1 MRITLDGAGIGEG
14 LGADVPTTSFTV
26 QSGVP
31 VALAVEGD
39 ELPLLISMML
49 GGRLKPQTGRVL
61 IDDLDDDDL
70 LRTRTALV
78 DTPWVAEPSPGIDLR
93 VIVAEEFSFAD
104 QPTGRK
110 AVDVFLSRH
119 GLEDYAALPIRAL
132 PAGDRVRLFSE
143 LAVLREDV
151 AGIIVTSPERHGAG
165 VEEWYEPLTGIAER
179 GILVVIV
186 TDVATAA
193 TLTALGAALPT
204 FPLGASDRDVPDLD
218 SAPTS
223 PASSES

>member
-1 MRITLDGAGIGEG
+1 MRITLDGAAIGEG

-26 QSGVP
+26 QSGTP

-49 GGRLKPQTGRVL
+49 GGRLKPQSGRVL

-70 LRTRTALV
+70 LRARTALV

-119 GLEDYAALPIRAL
+119 GLEDYATLPMRAL

-143 LAVLREDV
+143 LAVLRNDV
-151 AGIIVTSPERHGAG
+151 GCIIVTSPERHGAG
-165 VEEWYEPLTGIAER
+165 VEEWYEPLVGIAER

-186 TDVATAA
+186 TDVATSA

-204 FPLGASDRDVPDLD
+204 FPPDASDRDVPDLD
-218 SAPTS
+218 SAPIS
-223 PASSES
+223 SASSES